1 VSELIEVPIRFYPT
15 TVRFP
20 SWVGFRTIK
29 LALSRLSISE
39 PKVKLISEKF
49 ELERGLSLSP
59 YKPKLKPTLNPL
71 EILDSIKVEA
81 PVDGTEVVEWMQ
93 ISSSEN
99 VVLQARIAEYN
110 RLGSQ
115 LAGANGDGYIPG
127 VVVEDIKFQSQ
138 PGTTVSSQ
146 GYAIATTPRGNFNI
160 PSLKKAPGVFKDLIS
175 WGSMSYLGA
184 VQFNGTLLKW
194 KSLAETPINQTVG
207 FYMDT
212 KGNVAPNFFVQQPT
226 RPALTVTVTQVFSS
240 DQSQTLKLNF
250 RDPTDYSRIV
260 GSKNVS
266 IASGTNQVSYT
277 VSAFPY
283 VVPLVCEIQPQ
294 DSIQTKLESYTV
306 T

>member
-1 VSELIEVPIRFYPT
+1 VNNPEDREGYPQ
-15 TVRFP
+15 VR
-20 SWVGFRTIK
+20 
-29 LALSRLSISE
+29 L
-39 PKVKLISEKF
+39 
-49 ELERGLSLSP
+49 
-59 YKPKLKPTLNPL
+59 
-71 EILDSIKVEA
+71 
-81 PVDGTEVVEWMQ
+81 VDGYLWMPVENIETKEHDGYVYNLEVEGSNSYVVETM
-93 ISSSEN
+93 SVHNCAAEN
-99 VVLQARIAEYN
+99 AVLQARIAEYN
-110 RLGSQ
+110 RLGSE

-138 PGTTVSSQ
+138 SGATVSSQ
-146 GYAIATTPRGNFNI
+146 GYAIATTPRGNFNV

-184 VQFNGTLLKW
+184 IQFNGTLLKW

-212 KGNVAPNFFVQQPT
+212 RGNVAPNFFVQQPT

-266 IASGTNQVSYT
+266 IASGTSQVSYT

-283 VVPLVCEIQPQ
+283 VPPIVAEIQPQ